1 VILCDLTTCY
11 AIESAWFQR
20 LKVKCDEPFSNF
32 AFNFNLRRYIKTGVS
47 STDVNDV
54 ALSVNVEWKGY
65 AANPFVERSISV
77 ANGRAVQVDPIKS
90 TFKAPGTNRLRLK
103 HD

>member
-1 VILCDLTTCY
+1 
-11 AIESAWFQR
+11 
-20 LKVKCDEPFSNF
+20 
-32 AFNFNLRRYIKTGVS
+32 VS

-77 ANGRAVQVDPIKS
+77 ANGA
-90 TFKAPGTNRLRLK
+90 G
-103 HD
+103 